1 MKIAVMDISSSALSL
16 IVAEAGKRKTE
27 ICLKERVSLSLPHY
41 LEGSRLSERGI
52 EKLVAE
58 LCGLRERCA
67 GMGVDVGYL
76 IATAALRNIGNSDD
90 IRNAVLE
97 RTGFEIN
104 FIDGKTEAYCDFV
117 ANRYYAS
124 LPQAVLMDIG
134 GKSLEICDLS
144 KKRKNDMLCFDF
156 GLLDLHRKFVRK
168 ILPGEEEARDMRKFL
183 KKRFDEAGLPGED
196 VFSTAV
202 VVGATGMA
210 LYEIYA
216 DFADV
221 PEEEDH
227 RTIEYDVFKK
237 LVKRLLT
244 GDDRSRLIL
253 KHAPEKLY
261 LLVPAA
267 ITMKTLFKR
276 FGVEHVVVSESGVK
290 EGYLYLVL
298 HGKEQGICY
307 DFRSGALSE
316 HPFDSAPEKPVRR
329 RRTRRTAVAQ
339 QEPASA
345 EGEKETAAE
354 AELPGNGA

>member
-1 MKIAVMDISSSALSL
+1 MKEEFFDKKIKELADSCRQTPDPEVWDRIESALDRKRRMRLWRNAARFCAAAAVAAGLFATVLLDNSGQEA
-16 IVAEAGKRKTE
+16 VQEYTAEAVEPSVPVRISVE
-27 ICLKERVSLSLPHY
+27 EQDVP
-41 LEGSRLSERGI
+41 
-52 EKLVAE
+52 
-58 LCGLRERCA
+58 LRA
-67 GMGVDVGYL
+67 
-76 IATAALRNIGNSDD
+76 
-90 IRNAVLE
+90 
-97 RTGFEIN
+97 
-104 FIDGKTEAYCDFV
+104 
-117 ANRYYAS
+117 
-124 LPQAVLMDIG
+124 
-134 GKSLEICDLS
+134 
-144 KKRKNDMLCFDF
+144 
-156 GLLDLHRKFVRK
+156 
-168 ILPGEEEARDMRKFL
+168 LPGIS
-183 KKRFDEAGLPGED
+183 AGAVAVRED
-196 VFSTAV
+196 RVLSMPEPLSVSA
-202 VVGATGMA
+202 
-210 LYEIYA
+210 E
-216 DFADV
+216 DV